1 MKILITGACGWT
13 AQAIIQTLYEAGH
26 ELIGFD
32 LPSTRPEKTI
42 ENYLS
47 DIRYGDIADYQQ
59 VAKAITSSID
69 AILHLAVAIGEG
81 DYDSPVVPFDVN
93 VRGTAN
99 LFEAARKAGVNRAVL
114 MSSAAIHLEQEKMVD
129 AVKNCPASDGG
140 DFLYDMSKCLQE
152 NIGKHYA
159 HTFGMTVITLRAG
172 HIVDGRK
179 GVDPK
184 DRSLSDLNYASGG
197 WICRYDLAQA
207 VVKAFAYEHSGY
219 DAFHIIGAKQA
230 QQFLDTTRAKAVLGF
245 KADITFEDYT

>member
-59 VAKAITSSID
+59 VVQAVSGID

-81 DYDSPVVPFDVN
+81 DYDSPLVPFDVN

-99 LFEAARKAGVNRAVL
+99 LFEAARKAGVNHAVL
-114 MSSAAIHLEQEKMVD
+114 MSSAAIHLEQEKMID
-129 AVKNCPASDGG
+129 AVKDCPSSNGG

-159 HTFGMTVITLRAG
+159 QTFDMIVITLRAG

-184 DRSLSDLNYASGG
+184 GRSLSDLNYARGG

-207 VVKAFAYEHSGY
+207 VVKAFEYQHSGY

-230 QQFLDTTRAKAVLGF
+230 QQYLDTSRTESVLDF
-245 KADITFEDYT
+245 KAEIVFEDYI